1 MKIGFIGAGR
11 IGTSFGKYFSDGGMN
26 VSGYFS
32 RTPSSAKESADF
44 VSGAVAFDSTAKLA
58 AASDIIFIT
67 TDDDNILPA
76 WRELSTLGRELC
88 GKIICH
94 VSGCATSAIFENI
107 EATGALP
114 ASLHM
119 MVAVHNKFEGH
130 KVLKNAVFT
139 VTGNIKAT
147 EALAKL
153 VEILGNRVTVI
164 PDSCKPLY
172 HAAAVMSS
180 NFICALIDLSAE
192 MLADCGFDR
201 KDAEDRLMP
210 LVLSAAHA
218 AAENGIAGGLSG
230 PIARGDLETVKAHLS
245 VLGGEKKELYKILS
259 KRLVNI
265 SEQKNPNFDYSLI
278 KKELDD

>member
-11 IGTSFGKYFSDGGMN
+11 IGTSFGKYFSDGGVS

-44 VSGAVAFDSTAKLA
+44 ICGAVAFGSMAELA

-76 WRELSTLGRELC
+76 WRELSALGRELC

-94 VSGCATSAIFENI
+94 VSGCAPSTIFENI
-107 EATGALP
+107 EATGALS

-139 VTGNIKAT
+139 ASGDVKAT
-147 EALAKL
+147 KVLTKL
-153 VEILGNRVTVI
+153 VESLGNRVTVI
-164 PDSCKPLY
+164 SDRCKPLY

-180 NFICALIDLSAE
+180 NFICALINLSTE
-192 MLADCGFDR
+192 MLTDCGFDK
-201 KDAEDRLMP
+201 KDAESILMP
-210 LVLSAAHA
+210 LVLSAANA
-218 AAENGIAGGLSG
+218 AAENGTAGGLSG
-230 PIARGDLETVKAHLS
+230 PIARGDLETVKAHLG
-245 VLGGEKKELYKILS
+245 VLDGEEKELYKMLS